1 MRQIKTLLAILLV
14 LTGSGFALREYSRTG
29 ELAEVPTAA
38 ARQGDFLVLVRCRGE
53 LVAKRSEQLTA
64 PLEPDLQIVWMAPAG
79 GQVKKGQT
87 VVKFDPSKTAQDLKE
102 REAALAQ
109 AQATLDQA
117 EAQAKITADQD
128 KLDLATAKYQVE
140 KARLEA
146 SKQAIVSAIQG
157 QQSAID
163 LSLAEEKLKVQE
175 AAIELH
181 NKSNEA
187 KSASLRR
194 LREEAKAWVDLITQ
208 RLAEMELTSPL
219 DGVIN
224 YLPNYSQG
232 WLNAQPYKVGDHA
245 VPGGV
250 LAEIPDLSTIEMEAK
265 VDEVDRGRIAV
276 GDTALVH
283 VDAFP
288 EKTLTAKLASISAL
302 TERSFNEWPP
312 TSSFRAFAR
321 IENLDPRFRP
331 GMNAGADI
339 VETKLPNAISIPA
352 KALFSQDGKPAVYV
366 KTAERYTLTSVRVTA
381 RNPDEVAVEGIAAG
395 TLVTLAEPPS
405 DARGK
410 Q

>member
-1 MRQIKTLLAILLV
+1 MRQMKTLLAILLV
-14 LTGSGFALREYSRTG
+14 LTGSGFALREYRRTG

-53 LVAKRSEQLTA
+53 LVAKRSEQLIA

-395 TLVTLAEPPS
+395 TLVTLAEPPP

>member
-1 MRQIKTLLAILLV
+1 
-14 LTGSGFALREYSRTG
+14 
-29 ELAEVPTAA
+29 
-38 ARQGDFLVLVRCRGE
+38 
-53 LVAKRSEQLTA
+53 
-64 PLEPDLQIVWMAPAG
+64 
-79 GQVKKGQT
+79 
-87 VVKFDPSKTAQDLKE
+87 
-102 REAALAQ
+102 
-109 AQATLDQA
+109 
-117 EAQAKITADQD
+117 
-128 KLDLATAKYQVE
+128 
-140 KARLEA
+140 
-146 SKQAIVSAIQG
+146 
-157 QQSAID
+157 
-163 LSLAEEKLKVQE
+163 
-175 AAIELH
+175 
-181 NKSNEA
+181 
-187 KSASLRR
+187 
-194 LREEAKAWVDLITQ
+194 
-208 RLAEMELTSPL
+208 
-219 DGVIN
+219 
-224 YLPNYSQG
+224 LPNYSQG

-276 GDTALVH
+276 GDNALVH

-395 TLVTLAEPPS
+395 TLVTLAEPPP